1 MSPTSA
7 HASKSDLGTGVVLIL
22 IVCISVQ
29 FGAAFAVHLFPA
41 LGPWGHQWPAH
52 RSSSASDGVCGSP

>member
-7 HASKSDLGTGVVLIL
+7 HASKSDLGTGVILIL

-41 LGPWGHQWPAH
+41 LGPWAPVAC
-52 RSSSASDGVCGSP
+52 ASE